1 MSKSSKFLEA
11 VKEYGDAGRVRDL
24 EKKLGIPP
32 AELIGNPEIPELY
45 DYLNKLIQMAKER
58 GISYKVGAKEDLW
71 PASQPGA
78 GDGAK
83 TQLTPQ

>member
-24 EKKLGIPP
+24 ERKLNIPP
-32 AELIGNPEIPELY
+32 AVLIGNPEIPDLY
-45 DYLNKLIQMAKER
+45 DYLDKLIQMAKDK

-71 PASQPGA
+71 PASQPGP
-78 GDGAK
+78 GDTAK